1 MGNGKHLLKGVR
13 TTKYQELLAQTFKL
27 NSGRHGFIDFQKV
40 QKAFATEFKV
50 LDKAEYFVHDC
61 NHTEAWHAVSAVVE
75 AIQKVMG
82 AIDDSGGEVI
92 DAIDRSFGVI
102 DSLIE
107 DQLVNTDLKIQIF
120 DWLKTKYSR
129 DVYHNYY
136 GDFSILEAMKIL
148 ASQLGRTDEVLALLD
163 SEIKRVTVDHQ
174 LLLLLKSKAEL
185 LDKFRKQ
192 YNRRPAM
199 IEVL

>member
-1 MGNGKHLLKGVR
+1 V
-13 TTKYQELLAQTFKL
+13 
-27 NSGRHGFIDFQKV
+27 
-40 QKAFATEFKV
+40 
-50 LDKAEYFVHDC
+50 
-61 NHTEAWHAVSAVVE
+61 
-75 AIQKVMG
+75 
-82 AIDDSGGEVI
+82 
-92 DAIDRSFGVI
+92 
-102 DSLIE
+102 
-107 DQLVNTDLKIQIF
+107 VNTDLKIQIF

>member
-1 MGNGKHLLKGVR
+1 MLIIAGSHRND
-13 TTKYQELLAQTFKL
+13 
-27 NSGRHGFIDFQKV
+27 I
-40 QKAFATEFKV
+40 
-50 LDKAEYFVHDC
+50 
-61 NHTEAWHAVSAVVE
+61 
-75 AIQKVMG
+75 
-82 AIDDSGGEVI
+82 I

-107 DQLVNTDLKIQIF
+107 DRLVNTDLKIQIF